1 MPIWF
6 GYVWIPIVGS
16 YGMTKPNWPW
26 CFDHGTCVNGRILA
40 HSYRFWAG
48 FLRVAIKMALRI
60 HRLSHVVISTHYYIP
75 LILLHLLTHYFVLQL
90 IVQYWYYNLFS
101 TYQIKYWYY
110 NNIIIYIY
118 IYILPGWLFQT
129 WILFSISYMGCHPS
143 HWLICFKMVIAPP
156 TSHDKMGL
164 LMVSI
169 AN

>member
-6 GYVWIPIVGS
+6 GYVRIPVVGS

-118 IYILPGWLFQT
+118 ITWLVVSNMNFIFHFIHGMSSFPLTNMFQDGYCT
-129 WILFSISYMGCHPS
+129 TNQPW
-143 HWLICFKMVIAPP
+143 
-156 TSHDKMGL
+156 
-164 LMVSI
+164 
-169 AN
+169 